1 MKILFVQAGYFLFT
15 VFLLAG
21 NRFLIGP
28 VKQKIRKLGFSLKIR
43 EQGSFLM
50 ERLDKKRDFLP
61 WLETVYR
68 GLTLWPYLKLPVI

>member
-1 MKILFVQAGYFLFT
+1 MKILFVQAGYLLFT

-21 NRFLIGP
+21 NRFIIGP

-61 WLETVYR
+61 
-68 GLTLWPYLKLPVI
+68 